1 MNGSTMRL
9 LPALASV
16 LLLTGCGPARLD
28 GFLYD
33 PKPAPAGGYQLSTDV
48 IPAHEDLFIPT
59 PDGEMLHAA
68 FITSSGRRPDVT
80 LLYFHGQSSNI
91 GTSWVRME
99 YLYPLGYNLAIIDP
113 RGYGLSTGT
122 PSELGIQIDEQAARA
137 FVAARPDVDIARLVY
152 YGRSFG
158 AALAIDLAFREQP
171 AALIEESGFASV
183 QALIADGAYVDL
195 PRSFVADSQWDSLA
209 KIPFVKAPFLA
220 LHGTADP
227 YVQPRYSEALAR
239 GHRQGAPSAVT
250 ELVMVS
256 GADHGNVPEIMS
268 LPSYRETLARFI
280 EGALPAP

>member
-1 MNGSTMRL
+1 MNGSTMPL
-9 LPALASV
+9 PPALAYV
-16 LLLTGCGPARLD
+16 LLLTACGPARLD

-59 PDGEMLHAA
+59 PDGETLHAA
-68 FITSSGRRPDVT
+68 FIPSSGRRPDVS

-99 YLYPLGYNLAIIDP
+99 YLYPLGYNLAIVDP

-122 PSELGIQIDEQAARA
+122 PSEPGIQIDEQAARA

-158 AALAIDLAFREQP
+158 AALAIDLAFRQQP
-171 AALIEESGFASV
+171 AALITESGFASV

-195 PRSFVADSQWDSLA
+195 PRSFVSDSKWDSLA
-209 KIPFVKAPFLA
+209 KIPFVQAPFLA

-239 GHRQGAPSAVT
+239 GHQQGAPSAVT
-250 ELVMVS
+250 ELVMVP

-268 LPSYRETLARFI
+268 LEIYRETLARFI